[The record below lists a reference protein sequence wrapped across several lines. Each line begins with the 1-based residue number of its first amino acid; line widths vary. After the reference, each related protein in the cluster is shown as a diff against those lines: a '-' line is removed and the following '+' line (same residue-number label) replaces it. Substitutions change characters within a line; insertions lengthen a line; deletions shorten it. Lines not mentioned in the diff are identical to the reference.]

1 MEQQDLD
8 IKQQKAEQKKKRWNI
23 EPYIA
28 IGLTAFIVIIASM
41 GVFFLMFRLKGIF
54 TGLDMLISSLQSVI
68 IGMVIAYLA
77 SPMVNFF
84 ERHILNFLDV
94 YIRDERKKSKTA
106 RSLSILAALA
116 VVLAIIG
123 LLLGIM
129 IPALIESLTNV
140 TASLPS
146 KINRLMKLFDQA
158 TEQDNEVTRQITA
171 LLDQA
176 SEYFDNFMKNVL
188 PDKMQS
194 IVLQVTTGVIQIGKF
209 LLNIIIGF
217 IVSVY
222 VLFDKEKF
230 CAQSK
235 KVIYALANPKVAN
248 EIVLVARKSHEI
260 FIGFIVGKIIDS
272 VIIGLLTYVLMSMV
286 GLPYALLVSVIVGV
300 TNVIPFFG
308 PFIGAIPSAILLFL
322 DNPINGLYFL
332 ILVVIIQQIDGNII
346 GPKILGNS
354 TGLSSFWVIVA
365 ILVSGGLFGVVGM
378 LLGVPVFAVLFYLF
392 TRLISYILRKK
403 EFPVESSAY
412 TNISHYD
419 IKQGTFVEKDI
430 TEKKSV
436 VPKLKI
442 LAKVKELLA
451 KQKSEDK

>member
-1 MEQQDLD
+1 
-8 IKQQKAEQKKKRWNI
+8 
-23 EPYIA
+23 
-28 IGLTAFIVIIASM
+28 
-41 GVFFLMFRLKGIF
+41 
-54 TGLDMLISSLQSVI
+54 LQSVI
-68 IGMVIAYLA
+68 IGLVIAYLA

-84 ERHILNFLDV
+84 ERHILNLLDGCMKQG
-94 YIRDERKKSKTA
+94 RKRERTA

-116 VVLAIIG
+116 VVIAIIG
-123 LLLGIM
+123 LLLGIL
-129 IPALIESLTNV
+129 IPTLIDSMTTV
-140 TASLPS
+140 AVSMPA
-146 KINRLMKLFDQA
+146 KINRLMRLINQA

-176 SEYFDNFMKNVL
+176 SDYFDNFMENEL
-188 PDKMQS
+188 PEKMQS
-194 IVLQVTTGVIQIGKF
+194 IVLQVTTGVIQVGKF

-222 VLFDKEKF
+222 ILFDKEKF

-235 KVIYALANPKVAN
+235 KIIYAFAKPKVAN

-272 VIIGLLTYVLMSMV
+272 VIIGLLTYVLMCIV
-286 GLPYALLVSVIVGV
+286 GLPYALLISVIVGV

-332 ILVVIIQQIDGNII
+332 ILVIIIQQIDGNII

-365 ILVSGGLFGVVGM
+365 ILVSGGMFGVIGM
-378 LLGVPVFAVLFYLF
+378 LLGVPVFAVLYYLV
-392 TRLISYILRKK
+392 TRLIDYILRKK
-403 EFPVESSAY
+403 EFPVETSAY
-412 TNISHYD
+412 TDISHYD
-419 IKQGTFVEKDI
+419 IKEGEFVQKDI

-436 VPKLKI
+436 VPKFKI
-442 LAKVKELLA
+442 LAKIKELLA
-451 KQKSEDK
+451 KLKSEDK

>member
-1 MEQQDLD
+1 
-8 IKQQKAEQKKKRWNI
+8 
-23 EPYIA
+23 
-28 IGLTAFIVIIASM
+28 
-41 GVFFLMFRLKGIF
+41 
-54 TGLDMLISSLQSVI
+54 
-68 IGMVIAYLA
+68 
-77 SPMVNFF
+77 
-84 ERHILNFLDV
+84 
-94 YIRDERKKSKTA
+94 
-106 RSLSILAALA
+106 
-116 VVLAIIG
+116 
-123 LLLGIM
+123 
-129 IPALIESLTNV
+129 
-140 TASLPS
+140 
-146 KINRLMKLFDQA
+146 
-158 TEQDNEVTRQITA
+158 
-171 LLDQA
+171 
-176 SEYFDNFMKNVL
+176 MKNVL